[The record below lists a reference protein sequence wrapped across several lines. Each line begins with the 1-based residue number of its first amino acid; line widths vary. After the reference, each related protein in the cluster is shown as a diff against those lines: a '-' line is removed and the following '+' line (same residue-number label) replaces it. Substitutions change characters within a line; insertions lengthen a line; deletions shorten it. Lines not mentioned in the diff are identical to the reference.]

1 MEKVFYFSSK
11 RMRIFRIIVLIWVIT
26 AYILL
31 LIFAFNIWALIIVT
45 CLAIPLLAF
54 MLITLNRSKII
65 IKEDRL
71 ILFNIVTKSWNKKE
85 IKGIICNRDISGWLC
100 GCIEIQTD
108 KKIFRS
114 PGYQFLNWCK
124 ADKNEQLVKELNQW
138 LEEKKYTRYM
148 HFNSSCSYCAV
159 AYILSSFNIGVE
171 DTDVA
176 LKIGLPY
183 IFVFENGDYL
193 AGPMLQSGKYF
204 NLFLNPLGLTFKENR
219 VSKEDLLSYINNKK
233 NLMFGIKT
241 DFGKHAVVLVDHIN
255 DIYSF
260 FNPTHEESNQET
272 IINFNEVDLLSRVDE
287 EITIGEI
294 QHCKKKMVVL
304 KRIYH
309 ESITNLENYE
319 KDIINFVEN
328 NDNVEE
334 YQKQLDILFRPL
346 LLDGLTMMGLINNGA
361 LVKTM
366 KEAQSNLL
374 DFIRGKTK
382 LDVLQFKEKICII
395 IAQYKE
401 LINSVAN

>member
-11 RMRIFRIIVLIWVIT
+11 RMRIFRIIVLIWVSV
-26 AYILL
+26 AFILP
-31 LIFAFNIWALIIVT
+31 LIFAFNIWFLIFVT
-45 CLAIPLLAF
+45 CLAIPLLIF
-54 MLITLNRSKII
+54 VLVSLNRSKII

-71 ILFNIVTKSWNKKE
+71 ILCNIVTKSWNKKE
-85 IKGIICNRDISGWLC
+85 IKGVICNRDISGWLN

-114 PGYQFLNWCK
+114 PGYQNLNWCN

-171 DTDVA
+171 DTDIA
-176 LKIGLPY
+176 LNIGLPY
-183 IFVFENGDYL
+183 IFAFENGEYL
-193 AGPMLQSGKYF
+193 AGPMLQSSKYF

-241 DFGKHAVVLVDHIN
+241 DFGKHAVVLVDHVN
-255 DIYSF
+255 DMYSF

-272 IINFNEVDLLSRVDE
+272 IINLNEEDLLSRVDE

-294 QHCKKKMVVL
+294 QYCKKKIVDL
-304 KRIYH
+304 KRIYR

-319 KDIINFVEN
+319 KDVINFVDN
-328 NDNVEE
+328 NDDIEE
-334 YQKQLDILFRPL
+334 YQKQLEVLFRPL
-346 LLDGLTMMGLINNGA
+346 LLDGLTMMRLINNDEIT
-361 LVKTM
+361 KIM
-366 KEAQSNLL
+366 KESQNNLL
-374 DFIRGKTK
+374 NFIRGKNKFDKFYLRNKFTPLFLSIK
-382 LDVLQFKEKICII
+382 
-395 IAQYKE
+395 
-401 LINSVAN
+401 N